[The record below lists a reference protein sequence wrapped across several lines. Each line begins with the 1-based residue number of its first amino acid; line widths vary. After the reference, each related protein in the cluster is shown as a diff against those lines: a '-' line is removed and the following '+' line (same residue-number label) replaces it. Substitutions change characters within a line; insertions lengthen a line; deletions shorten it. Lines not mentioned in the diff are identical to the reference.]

1 MICLLCNIL
10 IFVAIG
16 VLAYLIHRYI
26 KLSLLQNSVLIC
38 ILLVVWNLC
47 ALSIVANVLY
57 IVALLCLCVVA
68 YNKKNIK
75 SVVRWGS
82 LIAICTSALLLVRG
96 FADTSVTSASVS
108 EKQIEDSVSFI
119 SDEYVLSDGVRM
131 GDGYK
136 ADYCALQACVLY
148 KGELYQF
155 FNKGYYEVR
164 DTSSMKLVR
173 EGKLNIPVDIHFGSV
188 AFSDK
193 AESDCTIPYLYA
205 TDDAGREGCVYCI
218 DFERQKVVSNYNING
233 GSIAAFDFENRTG
246 YVVSTSDMSINVKKF
261 DMESGSESGSFAI
274 SINAMLMTMQ
284 TVIYRNGMLYVLSGD
299 TGKSLILTEVDILK
313 QQAKINNFPFK
324 GEPEGLFF
332 KDNGDIVVT
341 ANLGNWSGGRNSKD
355 YIHSEYFILRKK

>member
-1 MICLLCNIL
+1 M
-10 IFVAIG
+10 
-16 VLAYLIHRYI
+16 
-26 KLSLLQNSVLIC
+26 KLSLLQNSLLLC
-38 ILLVVWNLC
+38 FLLVVWNLC
-47 ALSIVANVLY
+47 ALSIEANILY
-57 IVALLCLCVVA
+57 MLALLCLCVVA
-68 YNKKNIK
+68 YKKKNIK
-75 SVVRWGS
+75 SVVRWGT
-82 LIAICTSALLLVRG
+82 LIAICTSALMLVRG
-96 FADTSVTSASVS
+96 FADASVTPASVS
-108 EKQIEDSVSFI
+108 EKQMVDSVSFKSDKYEI
-119 SDEYVLSDGVRM
+119 SEGVWM

-193 AESDCTIPYLYA
+193 VESDCTMPYLYA
-205 TDDAGREGCVYCI
+205 TDDAGREGCVYGI

-261 DMESGSESGSFAI
+261 DLESGSGTGSFAI
-274 SINAMLMTMQ
+274 PINEMLMTMQ
-284 TVIYRNGMLYVLSGD
+284 TVMYRNGKLYVLSGD
-299 TGKSLILTEVDILK
+299 TGKSLMLTEVDLSLRHAQIHS
-313 QQAKINNFPFK
+313 FPFK

-332 KDNGDIVVT
+332 KDNGNIVIT
-341 ANLGNWSGGRNSKD
+341 ANLGNWSGDKNSND